1 MNRSLYCAIACIA
14 VSGGALG
21 LWASDSSGQSNAS
34 SKPKTI
40 LLGFDGVDAELTS
53 QWMAEG
59 HLPNLKKLSE
69 QGTYSPLVT
78 ANPAQSPVSW
88 AVLETASN
96 PGKTNIGDFVRRKID
111 PKSEVPMPALQGV
124 EKRYVAPETVG
135 DYVKGLTKAER
146 FVFSLGVPA
155 TARKWTVIFAVASL
169 LVAFVLFRFVFRLG
183 KIGALLVSL
192 LFGVA
197 AGTAMK
203 VLTDSIPPRVP
214 VPINERQGKPFWD
227 VLGESGVRFTGLQ
240 VPAAFPAFANEN
252 VKLLGGLFV
261 PDVQGGP
268 GSWSIYTNDQWEY
281 SKPEG
286 NSTETGGK
294 VFKVYEE
301 KDGVIRT
308 KLNGPENFAVEQP
321 FKVQL
326 DALDAQLDEQ
336 GMNEATKSKL
346 EDERRRVQSEYKAW
360 KQSGNRVQVDM
371 AIKPDYAAKKAAIT
385 IDGQTQTVEMG
396 GWSDWFHITFK
407 LNRIL
412 KLKAVGRIHV
422 AQCMIDKN
430 EDRRLDLFVP
440 PISISPEWQ
449 PPILPISWPREFAA
463 QIAEDCGTYDTIGWA
478 CWTNALK
485 DGKISEQAFMD
496 SLDFTLKWRTKQLER
511 ELNNKDWDVLFHVE
525 SVTDR
530 AGHLLFRFIDPKHP
544 QYDTKA
550 DDGSLLRDR
559 LVKAYG
565 RTFPL
570 KDGIVETY
578 KEMDRIV
585 GEVMTRI
592 EKGEFGPDARLVV
605 VSDHGFEPFRYG
617 VNLNVWLWEEGYL
630 VLKDQ
635 KETWSNRAEM
645 LTKLD
650 TTGELKTGGTVD
662 VGKII
667 DNDTAGNLEY
677 VDWARTKAYAI
688 GLGKIYINKK
698 TRETGGIVAPADFDA
713 TVDEI
718 CARLESS
725 LDQKRDQARIALRA
739 YAGRKIYNGPYSEEP
754 GDIVLGFGVG
764 YRSSWQSTLGGF
776 ERGAIG
782 NQGIIVN
789 DQAWTGDHCGV
800 DPSLVKGIFFSNKK
814 MALEAEPSL
823 LHIAP
828 TICSFYG
835 VATPPEWDGT
845 PLKLAQ

>member
-1 MNRSLYCAIACIA
+1 MNRSLCVGLSCIA
-14 VSGGALG
+14 LSGLALG
-21 LWASDSSGQSNAS
+21 LLSRESSGQSNAS

-59 HLPNLKKLSE
+59 HLPNLKKLS
-69 QGTYSPLVT
+69 QAGTYAPLVT

-96 PGKTNIGDFVRRKID
+96 PGKTNIGDFVRRQISPASD
-111 PKSEVPMPALQGV
+111 APMPALQGV
-124 EKRYVAPETVG
+124 SKKYVAPEEVG
-135 DYVKGLTKAER
+135 QYVQGLSKAEL

-155 TARKWTVIFAVASL
+155 NATKWTAIFALVSL

-183 KIGALLVSL
+183 KFGALVVAL
-192 LFGVA
+192 LFGGA
-197 AGTAMK
+197 AAAAMV
-203 VLTDSIPPRVP
+203 VLTGSIPPRVP
-214 VPINERQGKPFWD
+214 VPVNERQGKPFWD
-227 VLGESGVRFTGLQ
+227 VLGEAGVRFTGLQ
-240 VPAAFPAFANEN
+240 VPAAFPAYANEN

-268 GSWSIYTNDQWEY
+268 GSWAIYTNDEWEY
-281 SKPEG
+281 AKAEG

-301 KDGVIRT
+301 KDGTIRT

-321 FKVQL
+321 FKVEL
-326 DALDAQLDEQ
+326 EALDKKLAEQ
-336 GMNEATKSKL
+336 GMNETTKAKL
-346 EDERRRVQSEYKAW
+346 EEQRRAVNGEYQAW
-360 KQSGNRVQVDM
+360 RKTGNRVQVEM
-371 AIKPDYAAKKAAIT
+371 TIKPDYAAKTAAIT
-385 IDGQTQTVEMG
+385 IDGQTQTVAMG
-396 GWSDWFHITFK
+396 GWSDWFHITYK

-422 AQCMIDKN
+422 AQCTIDKN
-430 EDRRLDLFVP
+430 ENRRLELFVP

-511 ELNNKDWDVLFHVE
+511 ELKNKDWEVLFHVE

-530 AGHLLFRFIDPKHP
+530 AGHLLYRFIDPKHP

-550 DDGSLLRDR
+550 DDGSLLRDQ

-585 GEVMTRI
+585 GEIMTRI
-592 EKGEFGPDARLVV
+592 DKGEFGPDARLVV

-630 VLKDQ
+630 VVKDQ

-645 LTKLD
+645 LTKLAASGD
-650 TTGELKTGGTVD
+650 LKTGEKVD
-662 VGKII
+662 VGDLI
-667 DNDTAGNLEY
+667 DADTGGNLAY
-677 VDWARTKAYAI
+677 VDWTRTKAYAM

-698 TRETGGIVAPADFDA
+698 GRETAGSVAAADFDA

-725 LDQKRDQARIALRA
+725 LDEQRGQAKIALRA
-739 YAGRKIYNGPYSEEP
+739 YAGRKIYNGPYLEEP
-754 GDIVLGFGVG
+754 GDIILGFDVG

-776 ERGAIG
+776 EQEAMGK
-782 NQGIIVN
+782 QGIIVN
-789 DQAWTGDHCGV
+789 DQPWTGDHCGV

-823 LHIAP
+823 LNIAP

-835 VATPPEWDGT
+835 VATPPDWDGT